1 VQTRD
6 VPYPPAAYAPEAAI
20 YRLVLW
26 NIDLTLVDVAQVTRE
41 AYAEAFRR
49 VTGRPLVH
57 LAPMAGKPES
67 EIFFESL
74 AMNSA
79 DQPDTDQTADLLAR
93 FNEALSE
100 AFAARRALL
109 PQRGRLLPGALEA
122 VTAVA
127 AQRSV
132 VQTVLTGTIRPN
144 AIEKLRAFGL
154 DRFFDFH
161 VGGYG
166 SEVYPKGT
174 LLLLARAR
182 AAEKYGTEFGEGS
195 SVYIADSPRDVEAAR
210 IGGAGVIAV
219 ASGRSTM
226 TELRES
232 GADIVL
238 ADLTDTAAVV
248 RAIDQL
254 TMARGKRPA

>member
-1 VQTRD
+1 MSRAH
-6 VPYPPAAYAPEAAI
+6 PPPAAYAPEVVI

-41 AYAEAFRR
+41 AYADAFRR

-79 DQPDTDQTADLLAR
+79 DHGNADQTAELLAR
-93 FNEALSE
+93 FNEALSG

-109 PQRGRLLPGALEA
+109 PQRGRLLPGARDA

-127 AQRSV
+127 AQRGV

-154 DRFFDFH
+154 DRFFDFQM
-161 VGGYG
+161 GGYG
-166 SEVYPKGT
+166 SEAYPKGT
-174 LLLLARAR
+174 LLLLARSR

-195 SVYIADSPRDVEAAR
+195 SVYIADSPRDIEAAR

-226 TELRES
+226 TELREA
-232 GADIVL
+232 GADVVL

-248 RAIDQL
+248 RGIDQL
-254 TMARGKRPA
+254 TMAAGRRPA